1 MLCRALLCCLCLLLA
16 CTPPAMA
23 QQAFTREQVQAAADT
38 VRAAPLLPGK
48 KQQKFLRWKP
58 KEQDKAAKKRPEK
71 TTSWWRWMYELGQN
85 LAQGTRLLMWLA
97 LAGLAAF
104 VLVRLPAWLRLR
116 GDRQAEK
123 NTVAPPAQVGTL
135 DIRPDSLPA
144 DIGGAAAALW
154 QRGEARAALSLLYRG
169 ALSRLVHVHGVPIR
183 AACTENQC
191 LYLAALHL
199 PPASLPFFTAVV
211 QAWQSLAW
219 GHQQP
224 ADAEVL
230 ALCNRFEQQLSPAPR
245 GGNN

>member
-1 MLCRALLCCLCLLLA
+1 MLCRALLCCLCLLMA
-16 CTPPAMA
+16 CTPPAVA
-23 QQAFTREQVQAAADT
+23 QQTFTREQVQAAADT
-38 VRAAPLLPGK
+38 VKADPLLSGT
-48 KQQKFLRWKP
+48 KQEKFLRWK
-58 KEQDKAAKKRPEK
+58 KQEQDKKAPTK
-71 TTSWWRWMYELGQN
+71 TTSWWRWLYEQGQR
-85 LAQGTRLLMWLA
+85 LAQGVRLLMWLA

-116 GDRQAEK
+116 GDRLSAK
-123 NTVAPPAQVGTL
+123 NTAAPPAHVNTL

-191 LYLAALHL
+191 LHLAALHL
-199 PPASLPFFTAVV
+199 PPAGLQFFTAVV
-211 QAWQSLAW
+211 QAWQGLAW

-230 ALCNRFEQQLSPAPR
+230 ALCNRFEQRLSPATR
-245 GGNN
+245 GRPTT